1 MLTQNVNTKIANL
14 PPGIIS
20 KLTTEIKDN
29 TINIFIYNKII
40 YKIIEQSTFH

>member
-29 TINIFIYNKII
+29 TINIFIYIKLYIKIFQ
-40 YKIIEQSTFH
+40 QSTFH